1 MMSRDAETGLGR
13 VGYMLIALLCS
24 LAFADCGF
32 AQESDEKKNAK
43 PAEKALSPLEVARQ
57 HLQRGRYEEAADAY
71 EALLKSDSKNAAAVV
86 GLSRTLE
93 ASGDE
98 AAAVA
103 RLEAFLKA
111 QPKAVEVSVRR
122 AEIAF
127 ERGQIEDAEK
137 SADVV
142 LEADSEH
149 LRARWLKAR
158 CLVERGQIKEAA
170 DAFRWFVRYYNKKQ
184 PEDAESLLLIGE
196 GSAVYARWNGVS
208 DIFTFIINTL
218 CPDALKADEHA
229 WLAHYM
235 SGSLLL
241 EKYNRAQGLPD
252 LNKALAINPQAVEVL
267 TALGWAAL
275 DRHELEKAETY
286 SKQALEARP
295 KSVLALQLK
304 TDLQL
309 MSGAVSDALET
320 AQQAAAINAKDQGTL
335 ARIAA
340 CYYLIDGKAAGPEGA
355 AAIDKR
361 LSELLD
367 KLDDVATLKIEKPT
381 RLEQLLLD
389 LGKRNPRPGRFLVTF
404 ADQLTAL
411 RKFGIAEKS
420 YQRAIALMPQLPE
433 AKTALGMLY
442 MQTGRTD
449 KAKETLDAAFKA
461 DPYHVRVS
469 NMRKVLGVLGGYE
482 TITTDHFVIRVD
494 SKADAILAEYMAEY
508 LEECYAELTKLYG
521 FEPATRTTFEIYHD
535 AKGVTAHEWF
545 SARLVG
551 LPWIQTIGASTG
563 MMVALASPT
572 AVKKPFNWAR
582 VLKHE
587 FVHIVTLQ
595 QTGFNIPHWFTEAL
609 AVTSEGLER
618 TAVWNRLL
626 LERVPQGKLWKLDEL
641 NHIFARPETP
651 ENWQF
656 AYCQSRLY
664 AQFMIEKHGA
674 ESIAKLLDAYRRNL
688 ATKDAI
694 QEVFKQSADEFHQR
708 YVEYVTQQVE
718 AMSGIKPTR
727 ERTLAELEKDASAAM
742 DDASKVAAYAD
753 GLLKANRRED
763 ARDMAEKAANLN
775 PKEPMAAVVLAE
787 LELLG
792 KDTKTATSLL
802 EAVFDDANPHP
813 RVLGLLG
820 KLCLQSG
827 RFEDASHLFELGRE
841 KFGGGKFQ
849 FAETDEW
856 SKGLVAA
863 YVKLKQDD
871 KLKTLLESMAKLDGD
886 DPTVRKKLASM
897 ALEAED
903 WANAKRWAM
912 EAVQIDVK
920 DVAVHEMLA
929 QAFEKL
935 GDKKRAEREQRIMKE
950 LK

>member
-1 MMSRDAETGLGR
+1 
-13 VGYMLIALLCS
+13 MLSGTTLRHAVSSYLL
-24 LAFADCGF
+24 GF
-32 AQESDEKKNAK
+32 AVLLAPAVAQDKKPQADEKQPAK
-43 PAEKALSPLEVARQ
+43 AVSPLEVARQ
-57 HLQRGRYEEAADAY
+57 HLQHGRYDEAAEGY
-71 EALLKSDSKNAAAVV
+71 EGLLKADSKNAAALI
-86 GLSRTLE
+86 GLSRALV
-93 ASGDE
+93 ANGDE
-98 AAAVA
+98 ATAVA
-103 RLEAFLKA
+103 RLDAFLKA
-111 QPKAVEVSVRR
+111 QPKAVDVSVRR
-122 AEIAF
+122 AELMFDRGEF
-127 ERGQIEDAEK
+127 EAAEK
-137 SADVV
+137 VADQVI
-142 LEADSEH
+142 ESETEH
-149 LRARWLKAR
+149 LAARLLKAR

-196 GSAVYARWNGVS
+196 GSAVYARWNGVA
-208 DIFTFIINTL
+208 DIFTFIVNTL

-229 WLAHYM
+229 WQAHYM

-252 LNKALAINPQAVEVL
+252 LNKALAINPQSVEVL

-275 DRHELEKAETY
+275 DRHELEKAEKY
-286 SKQALEARP
+286 SQQALEAREM
-295 KSVLALQLK
+295 SVLALQLK
-304 TDLQL
+304 ADLQL
-309 MSGAVSDALET
+309 MNGAVSDALATIEK
-320 AQQAAAINAKDQGTL
+320 AVEINAKDQGTL
-335 ARIAA
+335 ARVAA
-340 CYYLIDGKAAGPEGA
+340 CYYLIDSKLAGP
-355 AAIDKR
+355 DKANDVDQR

-367 KLDDVATLKIEKPT
+367 KLDDVAAVKLKEPS

-404 ADQLTAL
+404 AEQLAAR

-433 AKTALGMLY
+433 AKTGLGMLY

-482 TITTDHFVIRVD
+482 VITTDHFVIRVD

-521 FEPATRTTFEIYHD
+521 YEPPTRTTFEIYHD
-535 AKGVTAHEWF
+535 SKGLSAHEWF
-545 SARLVG
+545 SARMVG

-664 AQFMIEKHGA
+664 AQFMIEKHGP
-674 ESIAKLLDAYRRNL
+674 ETIAKLLDAYRRNL
-688 ATKDAI
+688 ATNDAI
-694 QEVFKQSADEFHQR
+694 KEVFKQTPDEFHQQ
-708 YVEYVTQQVE
+708 YVEFVTAQVE

-727 ERTLAELEKDASAAM
+727 DRTLSELEKDFEAAM
-742 DDASKVAAYAD
+742 DDATKVAAYAD

-775 PKEPMAAVVLAE
+775 PKEPLAAVVLAE

-802 EAVFDDANPHP
+802 EAVFDDAKPHP

-820 KLCLQSG
+820 KLCLQEG

-841 KFGGGKFQ
+841 KFGGGKFH
-849 FAETDEW
+849 FTETDEW

-871 KLKTLLESMAKLDGD
+871 KLQELLESMARLDGD

-897 ALEAED
+897 ALEAGD
-903 WANAKRWAM
+903 WKAAQRWAT

-929 QAFEKL
+929 QAYEKL
-935 GDKKRAEREQRIMKE
+935 GDKKRAEREQRV
-950 LK
+950 LKALGEK